1 MSFKEVTALRKSS
14 NLEAAIELAR
24 ADLRKEQ
31 SEWTYSALFWVL
43 NDYCKL
49 YISQNHVAEAKECLD
64 EMNNLLENMLDN
76 EGIAERTVSSLRK
89 RIIPNREL
97 VYNMSE
103 LSKAGNVEEAYN
115 RLVEVHKNT
124 PLDPALHEDFGWV
137 IFRYLNNKY
146 EEIGS
151 LNSRKALHCYI
162 NLENERPSR
171 LHSQMLNLATKI
183 SEKYEDFKFLPFLDM
198 WNVCSFSH
206 EDFMSTDWNG
216 KTISPLVDRIIER
229 CFNLRYSLSDVENS
243 FKDNPGAEKRIIDVF
258 SRANFFK
265 ISKLYNDDLFQLL
278 KCIDLYIEAIKGKE
292 IKNEY
297 HSKILSI
304 LIKKLPENRT
314 VEFIDFLNEWGMLNF
329 QEKDWIREK
338 VDDKE
343 YQSLVE
349 KAISLYINALKIRKY
364 QNVNE
369 QFVILLQEAIKYY
382 PDNDQLERYMA
393 LILLAQGEK
402 EKALDTYRK
411 LILKL
416 NRFYVWKELA
426 EATDDRELKV
436 SALCKAILS
445 EPKDDFLGEVH
456 LALAKLLI
464 EDNLLDIAK
473 GELVIV
479 NNTYQRNEW
488 KPKEEYSSL
497 RKLIPD
503 SVQAS
508 SDNTKFYSD
517 HQLPADE
524 FVYSDIE
531 WTTMVVSDV
540 YTLKK
545 EGKEMKKA
553 RLVSAEGVELSVRL
567 KTLKEKGEKVLGL
580 CYDVK
585 ILTHGDKYEVGLI
598 RKSEKVVSDLLSSVV
613 CYVDFFN
620 KEKKCYH
627 LVSQKNNQLTLSQ
640 NVELKEG
647 MFCSCYVFPQKKKED
662 DRPARALFIKVVERD
677 DAVTLFPAKTAVVD
691 HINEAK
697 QLFHCVFGRGMDII
711 VRFSETTLRPHIG
724 DYVRI
729 IYIWKKLKDG
739 RIIRKMLH
747 LEQASSCDLVLKKTV
762 KGSIRMN
769 INSRGQQFGF
779 VDNYYIPSYL
789 IKEVEENDNVEV
801 DVVYNGEKWEA
812 YQLRVIS

>member
-1 MSFKEVTALRKSS
+1 MRSLRSSKTRIAPRYLDAKSNVQS
-14 NLEAAIELAR
+14 TLDNVPVIGKPIANGMRNTKNWVKNELFGHRDNIFEQMGFTYYGPYDGHNIEQLVQALEAAKRRKGAVLVHVCTKKGKGYEFAEKDPTGFHGISSFDIDTGEPLSSSKGYSYIFGKYLCRLAEKDKRICAITAAMKQGTCLEEFSKKHKDRFFDVGIAEEHAVTFAGGLATDNVIPVFAVYSTFLQR
-24 ADLRKEQ
+24 AYDQ
-31 SEWTYSALFWVL
+31 IIHDAALQGLHVVL
-43 NDYCKL
+43 AIDRAGIVGEDGETHQGIFDTAFLNTIPNVTVYAP
-49 YISQNHVAEAKECLD
+49 SSFAE
-64 EMNNLLENMLDN
+64 LENMLDN

-171 LHSQMLNLATKI
+171 LHSQMLNLASKI

-243 FKDNPGAEKRIIDVF
+243 FKDNPDAEKRIIDVF

-265 ISKLYNDDLFQLL
+265 ISKLYNDDLSQLL

-369 QFVILLQEAIKYY
+369 QFVILLQEAIDCVKKKK
-382 PDNDQLERYMA
+382 PWIR
-393 LILLAQGEK
+393 
-402 EKALDTYRK
+402 
-411 LILKL
+411 
-416 NRFYVWKELA
+416 
-426 EATDDRELKV
+426 
-436 SALCKAILS
+436 
-445 EPKDDFLGEVH
+445 
-456 LALAKLLI
+456 
-464 EDNLLDIAK
+464 
-473 GELVIV
+473 IV
-479 NNTYQRNEW
+479 N
-488 KPKEEYSSL
+488 
-497 RKLIPD
+497 
-503 SVQAS
+503 
-508 SDNTKFYSD
+508 
-517 HQLPADE
+517 
-524 FVYSDIE
+524 
-531 WTTMVVSDV
+531 
-540 YTLKK
+540 
-545 EGKEMKKA
+545 
-553 RLVSAEGVELSVRL
+553 
-567 KTLKEKGEKVLGL
+567 
-580 CYDVK
+580 
-585 ILTHGDKYEVGLI
+585 
-598 RKSEKVVSDLLSSVV
+598 
-613 CYVDFFN
+613 
-620 KEKKCYH
+620 
-627 LVSQKNNQLTLSQ
+627 
-640 NVELKEG
+640 
-647 MFCSCYVFPQKKKED
+647 
-662 DRPARALFIKVVERD
+662 
-677 DAVTLFPAKTAVVD
+677 
-691 HINEAK
+691 
-697 QLFHCVFGRGMDII
+697 
-711 VRFSETTLRPHIG
+711 
-724 DYVRI
+724 
-729 IYIWKKLKDG
+729 
-739 RIIRKMLH
+739 
-747 LEQASSCDLVLKKTV
+747 
-762 KGSIRMN
+762 
-769 INSRGQQFGF
+769 
-779 VDNYYIPSYL
+779 
-789 IKEVEENDNVEV
+789 
-801 DVVYNGEKWEA
+801 
-812 YQLRVIS
+812 